1 MRVSDET
8 SPGRDDAR
16 PDDGPRTYE
25 PARLGSSPLHRM
37 PTVSVIAF
45 AVIVVI
51 VASVTRGP
59 VRWLMLAVV
68 VVAALSA
75 WRSARIRAR
84 RAREQQGRPGDTRAP
99 GPDVD
104 RA

>member
-1 MRVSDET
+1 MRVSDEKT
-8 SPGRDDAR
+8 PERDDA
-16 PDDGPRTYE
+16 PSDDGPRTYE
-25 PARLGSSPLHRM
+25 PARLGSSPLHRI

-45 AVIVVI
+45 AVVVVI

-84 RAREQQGRPGDTRAP
+84 DARPEQETPGETRAP
-99 GPDVD
+99 GPDAD
-104 RA
+104 RT